1 MAELLGQDT
10 SGPDALAGVDPAVEA
25 TLEGLLAQFAFPLDA
40 FQVQALRHLLAG
52 RSVVVCA
59 PTGAGKTAIAE
70 AAAID
75 CLARGQR
82 VVYTTPLK
90 ALSNQ
95 KLQEMKAR
103 FGVDRVGLQTGDAS
117 INIDAP
123 LVVMTTEILRNQLYR
138 VGDDGTTAEERL
150 QVRLGSEVPR
160 HCICWMVGAQRPIN
174 GSRAQL
180 LPADT

>member
-1 MAELLGQDT
+1 MTLLLPLLDELLRPRRLRVWLAASRMLSMGSESPRCARSLVLGAQVAELLGQDT

-59 PTGAGKTAIAE
+59 PTGAGKTAVAE

-117 INIDAP
+117 ST
-123 LVVMTTEILRNQLYR
+123 LT
-138 VGDDGTTAEERL
+138 
-150 QVRLGSEVPR
+150 PR
-160 HCICWMVGAQRPIN
+160 WW
-174 GSRAQL
+174 
-180 LPADT
+180 